1 MKTLVLMNQQHD
13 LFPIQKELLNQ
24 KFPGWKPVF
33 IPASG
38 WSLEQQIH
46 FCKEELVGV
55 GSVVFVSPVPYILA
69 RLSFLSGQGR
79 PLAVYVFVNDKR
91 VKKELP
97 NGKIIQ
103 TVASDGWKLII
114 I

>member
-1 MKTLVLMNQQHD
+1 MKTVVVINQQHS
-13 LFPIQKELLNQ
+13 LFPIQRDLLDQ
-24 KFPGWKPVF
+24 KFSGWEPRF

-46 FCKEELVGV
+46 FCKEELRGV
-55 GSVVFVSPVPYILA
+55 DRVVFVSPIPYVLA
-69 RLSFLSGQGR
+69 RLYFMSGQGI
-79 PLAVYVFVNDKR
+79 PIGIYIFINEKR

-103 TVASDGWKLII
+103 TVAPDGWRLISI
-114 I
+114 

>member
-1 MKTLVLMNQQHD
+1 MKTVVVINQQHS
-13 LFPIQKELLNQ
+13 LFPIQRDLLDQ
-24 KFPGWKPVF
+24 KFPGWEPRF

-69 RLSFLSGQGR
+69 RLSFLSGQGI
-79 PLAVYVFVNDKR
+79 PIGIYIFINEKR

-103 TVASDGWKLII
+103 TVAPDGWKLVLI
-114 I
+114 